1 MDSDF
6 MNRIAD
12 GLFAENFEVVRF
24 EFPYMQERRETG
36 RKRPP
41 DRAPKLLEAF
51 HAQVTACGGPEK
63 CVLAGKSMGGRMASM
78 LAAELSVKGV
88 LCLGYPFHAPGKLD
102 KVRIEHFAHVHQP
115 VLILQGERDP
125 FGSKAEVTSYDLPAS
140 IQLHWLPDGDHDL
153 KPRKA
158 SGLTHEDNLQQTLQ
172 AMTQFLMNIK

>member
-6 MNRIAD
+6 MSRIAD

-36 RKRPP
+36 KKRPP

-78 LAAELSVKGV
+78 LAAEISVKGV

-125 FGSKAEVTSYDLPAS
+125 FGKRDEAEGYTLSKS
-140 IQLHWLPDGDHDL
+140 ITMDFLPDGDHDL

-158 SGLTHEDNLQQTLQ
+158 SGRTGAENWADAVDRIAEFVGRL
-172 AMTQFLMNIK
+172 